1 MRRGRRRRR
10 RRGGGRGAAARRGGG
25 EEADIAD
32 CRLQIIAEVKGE
44 KLMASRYKHTNRSR
58 EEGCGSPRSCASVD
72 FAIAQ
77 SRILLLVETAV
88 RMQIVCESPSKIL
101 ILSCWSVVALHFVRG
116 GRILLKSVA
125 EFWRATLICIL
136 VTECRLQRVR
146 LSHLLVVGDFS
157 HSSWRTVT
165 FAKLPANF
173 RLSSDSEENSE
184 DARILLATVSLLKM
198 CDFVRGQIVNSTLYC
213 PRVLRFL

>member
-1 MRRGRRRRR
+1 M
-10 RRGGGRGAAARRGGG
+10 
-25 EEADIAD
+25 
-32 CRLQIIAEVKGE
+32 
-44 KLMASRYKHTNRSR
+44 
-58 EEGCGSPRSCASVD
+58 
-72 FAIAQ
+72 IAQ

-136 VTECRLQRVR
+136 VTECRLQRVG
-146 LSHLLVVGDFS
+146 LSHFLVVGDFS

-165 FAKLPANF
+165 FANCPQI
-173 RLSSDSEENSE
+173 SDCPPT
-184 DARILLATVSLLKM
+184 ARRILKM
-198 CDFVRGQIVNSTLYC
+198 SEFCF
-213 PRVLRFL
+213 

>member
-1 MRRGRRRRR
+1 
-10 RRGGGRGAAARRGGG
+10 
-25 EEADIAD
+25 
-32 CRLQIIAEVKGE
+32 
-44 KLMASRYKHTNRSR
+44 MASRYKHTNRSR

-125 EFWRATLICIL
+125 EFWRATLICML
-136 VTECRLQRVR
+136 VTECKLQRVG

-184 DARILLATVSLLKM
+184 DVRILLLTVSLLKM
-198 CDFVRGQIVNSTLYC
+198 CDFVRGQIVNSILYC
-213 PRVLRFL
+213 ARVRASSCVRCYCAYCYCSLRVCPSASPLCMLSSYGRVLVCRRFKM